1 MYQYPVKFTPFDP
14 TSALLKIYTEEKS
27 ETQIYVKK
35 SIRERRNADKE
46 NILFFLC

>member
-27 ETQIYVKK
+27 ETQKK
-35 SIRERRNADKE
+35 RGAHDS
-46 NILFFLC
+46 